1 MNVRILYTQNSFIDQ
16 RVVITVLI
24 LFKYKARSE
33 MSFLR
38 ATLKKK
44 KENHENN
51 EKSEKPT
58 ERPITG
64 KKYALSTFLL
74 CTLFLGTR

>member
-1 MNVRILYTQNSFIDQ
+1 
-16 RVVITVLI
+16 
-24 LFKYKARSE
+24 

-44 KENHENN
+44 KEKHKSN
-51 EKSEKPT
+51 EKSEEPT
-58 ERPITG
+58 EGPSTG

-74 CTLFLGTR
+74 NTLFAGAR

>member
-24 LFKYKARSE
+24 LFKHKARNE

-44 KENHENN
+44 KEKHENN
-51 EKSEKPT
+51 EKSEEPT
-58 ERPITG
+58 ERPSAG

-74 CTLFLGTR
+74 YTLFVGTR

>member
-24 LFKYKARSE
+24 LFKHKARNE

-44 KENHENN
+44 KEKHENN
-51 EKSEKPT
+51 EKSQEPT
-58 ERPITG
+58 EGPSTG
-64 KKYALSTFLL
+64 KKYMLTTSLL
-74 CTLFLGTR
+74 YTLFVGTR

>member
-1 MNVRILYTQNSFIDQ
+1 MNVRILYIQNLFIDQ

-24 LFKYKARSE
+24 LFKYKARNE

-44 KENHENN
+44 KEKHENN
-51 EKSEKPT
+51 EKSEEPT
-58 ERPITG
+58 ERPSTG

-74 CTLFLGTR
+74 YTLFVGTR